1 MTVFTSRTGVVRDL
15 DLDLDVVC
23 EYEAKDANWSV
34 FSLFKKISEGL
45 IRFTDLNILARCIG
59 YQDFAAFADEGF
71 DIQVLS
77 EAVTSSRFVGFMDSS
92 TEEST
97 EVVVAE

>member
-23 EYEAKDANWSV
+23 EYEAKDPNWSV

-59 YQDFAAFADEGF
+59 YADFAAFADEGF
-71 DIQVLS
+71 DIKTLS
-77 EAVTSSRFVGFMDSS
+77 ETVTSSRFVGFMDSP
-92 TEEST
+92 EEPT
-97 EVVVAE
+97 EVVVGE

>member
-23 EYEAKDANWSV
+23 EYEAKDQNWSV
-34 FSLFKKISEGL
+34 FLLFKKISEGL

-59 YQDFAAFADEGF
+59 YPDFAAFADEGF

-92 TEEST
+92 TEEPT
-97 EVVVAE
+97 EVVVGE